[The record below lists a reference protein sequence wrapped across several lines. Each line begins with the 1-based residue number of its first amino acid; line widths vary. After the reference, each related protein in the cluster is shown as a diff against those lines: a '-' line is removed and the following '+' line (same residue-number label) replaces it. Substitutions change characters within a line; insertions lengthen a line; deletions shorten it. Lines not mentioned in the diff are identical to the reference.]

1 MRRRTKIVATLGPV
15 SRSPEV
21 IRSLMLAG
29 ANVFRLNM
37 SHADQATHLET
48 AHNIRAIAQDL
59 QLTVG
64 LLIDLQGP
72 KIRIGKFIAGKIK
85 LTLGQQFTLDF
96 SGKNAQGDEHY
107 VAVDYLELID
117 DLRVGDQLVLDDG
130 RVVVLVT
137 AIEHKQVITKVL
149 LGEHLSDNKGLNKK
163 GGGLSAKA
171 LTLKDIDD
179 ISFAAKVNADF
190 VAVSFPRSAD
200 DINLARD
207 LLKKVNSMALI
218 VAKIERAEAIEV
230 IDEIILAADVIMV
243 ARGDLGVEIGLVE
256 VPAIQKKLI
265 KRVREL
271 DKAVITATQM
281 MESMICNPVPTRAEV
296 SDVANAVLDGTDAVM
311 LSAET
316 ASGEYPVA
324 VVEMMS
330 DICVASERQQ
340 DLPILPYVAQENFTR
355 IDESIAMAAMYIAKH
370 LKITAIIAFTQ
381 TGNTPLWMSR
391 ISSDIPILGITDNQL
406 ALGRMTLYR
415 GVYPF
420 FVELAGQSFES
431 ITIQLLAQ
439 FKSNGTLKHGDTVI
453 LTSGDHFVQKGIVN
467 NLKILQV

>member
-15 SRSPEV
+15 SRSKEV
-21 IRSLMLAG
+21 IHNLIIAG

-37 SHADQATHLET
+37 SHADQQKHLET
-48 AHNIRAIAQDL
+48 VKSIREVAAELQENIGI
-59 QLTVG
+59 
-64 LLIDLQGP
+64 LIDLQGP
-72 KIRIGKFIAGKIK
+72 KIRIGKFVNGKIK
-85 LTLGQQFTLDF
+85 LAIGQQFILDF
-96 SGKNAQGDEHY
+96 GGRAYQGNEQS
-107 VAVDYLELID
+107 VSVDYVELID
-117 DLRVGDQLVLDDG
+117 DLTIGDQLILDDG
-130 RVVVLVT
+130 RVVVLIT
-137 AIEHKQVITKVL
+137 AIQDKQVITKVL
-149 LGEHLSDNKGLNKK
+149 IGEFLSDNKGLNKK

-171 LTLKDIDD
+171 LTFKDEQD
-179 ISFAAKVNADF
+179 IIFAAQVKADF

-200 DINLARD
+200 DMHLARA
-207 LLKKVNSMALI
+207 LLTKAGSSALLI
-218 VAKIERAEAIEV
+218 AKIERAEALPV
-230 IDEIILAADVIMV
+230 IDTIILASDVIMV

-281 MESMICNPVPTRAEV
+281 MESMISNPIPTRAEV

-316 ASGEYPVA
+316 ASGDYPVA

-330 DICVASERQQ
+330 QICLASERQQ
-340 DLPILPYVAQENFTR
+340 EMQMFPSLVQESFTR
-355 IDESIAMAAMYIAKH
+355 IDESIAMGAMYIAKH

-391 ISSDIPILGITDNQL
+391 VSSDIPILGITDNQL

-415 GVYPF
+415 GVYPI
-420 FVELAGQSFES
+420 FVELGGQSFES
-431 ITIQLLAQ
+431 ITVKLLTQ
-439 FKSNGTLKHGDTVI
+439 FKQSGILQSDDTVI

-467 NLKILQV
+467 SLKILKV